1 MTEKAILSAMIFTII
16 YLILNITMAKL
27 IVKKEEIYYSDFTVS
42 EGTYIPVFL
51 VSTLIM
57 LIYTNYWITV
67 ITLIILLGMFTTIF
81 GKRVGLRIIRYSTF
95 AFFVVS
101 PVVITVNI
109 AIDLDQAEQY
119 IETESKNIVYD
130 EDIKV
135 KYLPQDTIY
144 VEKVVLK
151 EYHENY
157 NYWEEDSYQYYYR
170 IEENGGKT
178 KSIAKEEIPA
188 SKVKIQ
194 YIKDNQKAMMKKICH
209 TTYYKK
215 KFFGIEVPML
225 KKSIETKYEFC
236 IPEELLEVVEIK

>member
-1 MTEKAILSAMIFTII
+1 MTEKAILSAIIFTVI
-16 YLILNITMAKL
+16 YLVLNVAIAKLTIRIEEVIAYADNDDIPPSVFGYVFVFLISTTIMLNYTNWWITMIVVIILFGLFMAKRAFL
-27 IVKKEEIYYSDFTVS
+27 IISYCTVS
-42 EGTYIPVFL
+42 CCMFGI
-51 VSTLIM
+51 
-57 LIYTNYWITV
+57 
-67 ITLIILLGMFTTIF
+67 LIILSMGGI
-81 GKRVGLRIIRYSTF
+81 
-95 AFFVVS
+95 
-101 PVVITVNI
+101 PEH
-109 AIDLDQAEQY
+109 QAEQY
-119 IETESKNIVYD
+119 IETESTNIVYD

-151 EYHENY
+151 EHYENY

-215 KFFGIEVPML
+215 EFFGIEVPML

-236 IPEELLEVVEIK
+236 IPEELLEIVEIK